1 LRRANP
7 PDLCRY
13 VVPFEK
19 SCVAVHPVSLLL
31 AILSGLLL
39 SALFPPSSFTP
50 AAAVALVPLLRAIQ
64 GKHQAEAF
72 RLGFLSGAVY
82 FGTLLWWIAPTIARY
97 GNMPE
102 WAAWPILG
110 LLLCYLALYPGL
122 WCGFVAVCARRG
134 GWAFY
139 LAAPAGWVLLEWVRG
154 HLLSGFPWGSL
165 AYALYTVPPLMQ
177 TGELWGPYGL
187 SFLIVLFNV
196 SLWRIGLGLSGGM
209 SGVAP
214 SRRNR
219 RCEWAGLVLLMV
231 GFGGLWAF
239 GKWRIDEISNQDRL
253 LPVFRAVAVQGAV
266 PQERKWDAEFQDAT
280 LDIYEQLS
288 LRGIAGIQGRETQG
302 GGPAGSPSILLVWPE
317 TAAPFFFQEPGP
329 LRQRVEAVAG
339 ELGVPLLF
347 GSPAR
352 RFPQAGEVEYLNRAY
367 LLDPSGGVAGTY
379 DKIHLVP
386 FGEYLP
392 WGSMLSWLR
401 DLLPTA
407 GNFTAGASSAPL
419 TLGGIRAGVLICF
432 ESIFPSLSRDAVR
445 QGANVLAVITNDA
458 WFGDTGAPY
467 QHEAMAAFRAVE
479 TRRWVVR
486 AANTGV
492 SSLISPCGER
502 VSRTSL
508 FEPCYV
514 ASTIHLREDN
524 TVFVT
529 HGEYWLLM
537 TCLLFCGVPL
547 VRRRRRQFLNRSKK

>member
-1 LRRANP
+1 
-7 PDLCRY
+7 
-13 VVPFEK
+13 
-19 SCVAVHPVSLLL
+19 VSLPF
-31 AILSGLLL
+31 AILTGLLL
-39 SALFPPSSFTP
+39 SALFPPFSLTP
-50 AAAVALVPLLRAIQ
+50 VAAVALVPLLHAIR
-64 GKHQAEAF
+64 GRGWADAF
-72 RLGFLSGAVY
+72 RLGFLSGVVY

-97 GNMPE
+97 GNMPG
-102 WAAWPILG
+102 WAAWPVLG

-134 GWAFY
+134 GSGLF

-165 AYALYTVPPLMQ
+165 AYSLYTVPPLMQ

-196 SLWRIGLGLSGGM
+196 SLWLIGLGLSGGM
-209 SGVAP
+209 SSVV
-214 SRRNR
+214 SFLRNR
-219 RCEWAGLVLLMV
+219 RREWAGLVLLIV
-231 GFGGLWAF
+231 GFGALWAF
-239 GKWRIDEISNQDRL
+239 GELRISEISNRDRS
-253 LPVFRAVAVQGAV
+253 LPELRAVAVQGAV
-266 PQERKWDAEFQDAT
+266 PQERKWDAEFQEAT

-288 LRGIAGIQGRETQG
+288 LRGIGAIRGGETKQ
-302 GGPAGSPSILLVWPE
+302 GGPAGSPGMLLVWPE
-317 TAAPFFFQEPGP
+317 TAAPFFFQESGP
-329 LRQRVEAVAG
+329 LRKRVEAVVRG
-339 ELGVPLLF
+339 LGVPLLF
-347 GSPAR
+347 GSPAYR
-352 RFPQAGEVEYLNRAY
+352 CTRPGEVEYLNSAY
-367 LLDPSGGVAGTY
+367 LLDPTGGVAGSY

-407 GNFTAGASSAPL
+407 GDFTAGASSAPL
-419 TLGGIRAGVLICF
+419 AWGGIRVGALICF
-432 ESIFPSLSRDAVR
+432 ESIFPSLSRKAVR

-492 SSLISPCGER
+492 SSLISPWGER
-502 VSRTSL
+502 VSHTFL

-514 ASTIHLREDN
+514 AGTIRLWEDN
-524 TVFVT
+524 TIYVT
-529 HGEYWLLM
+529 HGEYGLLLA
-537 TCLLFCGVPL
+537 CLLFCGFPL
-547 VRRRRRQFLNRSKK
+547 VGRRRREFS